1 MNTPTPTFR
10 IGIYGREEPGA
21 DEPRSFALWPV
32 GYTGAVKAA
41 EAIPVWL
48 PEKNPDLS
56 WNEILHEID
65 GVVFAQSLA
74 TTPEQLAEEEEL
86 ARFCR
91 THRIPLLAIDS
102 GLHVMNTAFGGLLY
116 ESLAKEL
123 PEALQHRHPPEKG
136 LRHAINVL
144 RDTILAD
151 LYGEGEVAVNSEHRK
166 GIQRLCRGFRVSAT
180 ALDGVIEA
188 VESEAT
194 DWFAMGVQW
203 RPASTSAS
211 GLDIQVFRGLINGCK
226 ARAQEEP
233 AAVAEVEVSCEAA

>member
-1 MNTPTPTFR
+1 MLTTTTAFR
-10 IGIYGREEPGA
+10 IGIYGREEDGA
-21 DEPRSFALWPV
+21 NEPRSFALWPV
-32 GYTGAVKAA
+32 GYTGTIKAA
-41 EAIPVWL
+41 EAIPIWL
-48 PEKNPDLS
+48 PEKTPDLS
-56 WNEILHEID
+56 WNEILHDID

-74 TTPEQLAEEEEL
+74 SNPAQLAEEEEL

-102 GLHVMNTAFGGLLY
+102 GMHVMNTAFGGLLH
-116 ESLAKEL
+116 ESLAREL

-144 RDTILAD
+144 PGTILAG

-188 VESEAT
+188 VESERPN
-194 DWFAMGVQW
+194 WFAMGVQW

-211 GLDIQVFRGLINGCK
+211 GLDIQVFRGLLNGCK
-226 ARAQEEP
+226 ARLNEEP
-233 AAVAEVEVSCEAA
+233 EEVVLKVA